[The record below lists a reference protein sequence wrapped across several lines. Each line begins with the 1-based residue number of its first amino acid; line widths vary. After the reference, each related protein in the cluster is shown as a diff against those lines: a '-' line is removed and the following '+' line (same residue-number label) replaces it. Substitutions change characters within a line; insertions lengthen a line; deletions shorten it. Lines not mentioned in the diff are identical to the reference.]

1 MLCKTF
7 GGALV
12 GIDSMLI
19 TIEVNIINGIN
30 FTMVGLPDNAVKE
43 SQQRIDAALRNNG
56 HKIPGKNIT
65 INMAPASVRKEGAA
79 YDVPLSIGILAA
91 SGQIASEGLEEY
103 CIMGELALDGTIR
116 PIKGALPIAI
126 MAKKNKFT
134 GIILPEENAPEA
146 AVVEGIKVYG
156 VKHLMEIV
164 NFFNGKEKLQEK
176 LPSTDN
182 DNERNNYTTDFSD
195 VKGQNAAK
203 RAFKIAAAGGHNIL
217 VIGPPGSGKTML
229 AKRITGVLPLLTN
242 EEALETTKIYSSAGK
257 VPHFS
262 GLIKRRPFRSPHH
275 TISDT
280 ALAGGGGKPK
290 VGEIS
295 LAHNGVLYLDELPEF
310 RRTVLEVL
318 RQPLEERIISISR
331 AQYSLEYPANFM
343 LITSMNP
350 CPCGYYTHPTKD
362 CVCSPSTVQKYIN
375 RISGPLLD
383 RIDIHI
389 EVSPVTYSHLNENSK
404 EESSAEI
411 REKIL
416 FARKIQEKRYAEYSG
431 IHTNSQMTPQM
442 IQQYCALD
450 DATREVLKN
459 AMNIFNL
466 SARAYDK
473 ILGLSRTIADV
484 EDSEN
489 IKALHLA
496 EAVKYRTLDK
506 YLQ

>member
-1 MLCKTF
+1 MLSKSF

-19 TIEVNIINGIN
+19 TIEVNVINGIN
-30 FTMVGLPDNAVKE
+30 FTIVGLPDNAVKE

-56 HKIPGKNIT
+56 YKIPGKNIT
-65 INMAPASVRKEGAA
+65 INMAPASIRKEGAA
-79 YDVPLSIGILAA
+79 YDVPLALGILAA
-91 SGQIASEGLEEY
+91 SEQISSEGLENY
-103 CIMGELALDGTIR
+103 CIMGELALDGIVR

-126 MAKKNKFT
+126 MAKEKGFK
-134 GIILPEENAPEA
+134 GVILPDENAPEA
-146 AVVEGIKVYG
+146 SVVEGIEVYG
-156 VKHLMEIV
+156 VSHLMEIV
-164 NFFNGKEKLQEK
+164 DFFNGKVVLEKTNPLNKTEEGR
-176 LPSTDN
+176 D
-182 DNERNNYTTDFSD
+182 EYTTDFFD
-195 VKGQNAAK
+195 VKGQSAAK

-229 AKRITGVLPLLTN
+229 AKRITGVLPILTN

-262 GLIKRRPFRSPHH
+262 GLIKRRPFRAPHH
-275 TISDT
+275 TISDA

-310 RRTVLEVL
+310 RRSVLEVL
-318 RQPLEERIISISR
+318 RQPLEERVISISR
-331 AQYSLEYPANFM
+331 AQYSVEYPANFM

-362 CVCSPSTVQKYIN
+362 CVCSPSAVQKYMN

-389 EVSPVTYSHLNENSK
+389 EVSPVSYSHLNEETK

-411 REKIL
+411 RKQIIL
-416 FARKIQEKRYAEYSG
+416 ARKIQEKRYEKSFG
-431 IHTNSQMTPQM
+431 THTNSQMTPQM
-442 IQQYCALD
+442 IKKYCALD
-450 DATREVLKN
+450 EKTQEVLKN
-459 AMNIFNL
+459 AMNTYNL

-473 ILGLSRTIADV
+473 ILRLSRTIADISN
-484 EDSEN
+484 SEN
-489 IKALHLA
+489 ITVQHLA
-496 EAVKYRTLDK
+496 EAVKYRNLDK
-506 YLQ
+506 YTN